1 MSVIYYIYELPPLPP
16 LLHPAH
22 DPPLDHISA
31 RQENLNIGFAVSFK
45 YEQQCR
51 ICCSGGVELAIASPP
66 YLDQTHLHLHIVIS
80 LPVISTYYQKKIA
93 FKY

>member
-1 MSVIYYIYELPPLPP
+1 MNCPLYLPYCTQLTIPP
-16 LLHPAH
+16 WT
-22 DPPLDHISA
+22 IS
-31 RQENLNIGFAVSFK
+31 RPDRKTSTLVYAVSFK

-66 YLDQTHLHLHIVIS
+66 YLDQTHLHLHIS